1 MAKVLFFNGEQL
13 EFPIVNGSQLWQGAT
28 FTRNS
33 LANAFV
39 GTTLTPFAV
48 DVPRFGALESGDDA
62 GLVVEGSRTN
72 LFLRSE
78 EFDNASWTKNDT
90 TVTANQ
96 TTAPDNTTTADK
108 LNDTAT
114 TSAHILSQS
123 VTVTSGTTYTGS
135 FFFKQGEH
143 KWVQLLFSTT
153 SSTFAGDAW
162 ANFDI
167 ENGVVGNTGTDAVT
181 PTITDAGNGWYRCS
195 ISRAAIASAS
205 SGVAIPALTGNVN
218 TSVRARSYL
227 GTGEGVF
234 IWGGQFEVG
243 SFASSYIPTTSAAV
257 TRAASVP
264 LIEDVNTKPWFNAS
278 EFTVIAEFEVPQF
291 VTSQRILAFGTAGSL
306 LNRIEI
312 LTTGTSARLF
322 VEGGSG
328 AVADFTAA
336 GLVAGA
342 SNKIALRCKL
352 DDYAMSVNGGA
363 VGTDTSAIVPPVT
376 ALFLGMST
384 VSGNHLNG
392 VIKSLTLIPR
402 GLTNAQLQALSS

>member
-39 GTTLTPFAV
+39 GTTLTPFAA
-48 DVPRFGALESGDDA
+48 DVPRFGSLTLGGTS

-72 LFLRSE
+72 SIR
-78 EFDNASWTKNDT
+78 N
-90 TVTANQ
+90 
-96 TTAPDNTTTADK
+96 NTMVGA
-108 LNDTAT
+108 
-114 TSAHILSQS
+114 
-123 VTVTSGTTYTGS
+123 VV
-135 FFFKQGEH
+135 
-143 KWVQLLFSTT
+143 
-153 SSTFAGDAW
+153 
-162 ANFDI
+162 
-167 ENGVVGNTGTDAVT
+167 GVVGSGGAMPTNWEIESGAGLTEEIIAIGSSNGIDYIDIKISGTPIGAAYARRYESLSQIPASSTQTWTGSQFFAIVG
-181 PTITDAGNGWYRCS
+181 GNS
-195 ISRAAIASAS
+195 TNIASINNRIVF
-205 SGVAIPALTGNVN
+205 VATSANSQNMLPTLTGSLQRYSNTLTAPASTTNVYN
-218 TSVRARSYL
+218 MFSMGLTIGLAVDITLRIGL
-227 GTGEGVF
+227 PQLEL
-234 IWGGQFEVG
+234 G
-243 SFASSYIPTTSAAV
+243 SFESSPIKTLGSAAV

-278 EFTVIAEFEVPQF
+278 EFTVIAEFEIPQF